1 MKKDVLGLQDL
12 GVYKSFLEQAKKK
25 IKNVRLQT
33 AYSAN
38 KALIALYWWIG
49 ENIVKNQE
57 KHGWGKGIVEQ
68 LSKDLK
74 DTFGGKI
81 GFSTQNLW
89 YMRQFYLE
97 YRNKPN
103 LQQLVGE
110 IPWGQNLLLISKV
123 KDDDAK
129 IYYIKAI
136 KENALSRSELNLQI
150 QANTYERQTLNIKQ
164 HNFREVLPERLAKQ
178 AENTMKDVYMLDML
192 GLTAPVLESAIEQ
205 RMVAKIKNV
214 IMELGQGFSFIG
226 NQYKIVTPDTAYFI
240 DLLFFNRKLQ
250 SLIALEIKTT
260 RFKAEH
266 AGKMNFYLNL
276 LDEFVKEPHE
286 NPSIG
291 IILCGERR
299 QFDVEYAL
307 KGIDK
312 PIGVAGYELTRK
324 LPDRLKEALPDP
336 KELEEK
342 ILFELGIDDE
352 ELEDN
357 DKS

>member
-1 MKKDVLGLQDL
+1 MSKKELGINDL
-12 GVYKSFLEQAKKK
+12 AVYKNFLEQTQKK
-25 IKNVRLQT
+25 IKNIRLQA

-38 KALIALYWWIG
+38 KTLIELYLWIG

-57 KHGWGKGIVEQ
+57 KYGWGKSIVER
-68 LSKDLK
+68 LSKDLRNAL
-74 DTFGGKI
+74 GGKA
-81 GFSTQNLW
+81 GFSQQNLW

-97 YRNKPN
+97 YKDKPD
-103 LQQLVGE
+103 LQRLVGE
-110 IPWGQNLLLISKV
+110 IPWGQNLLLMSKV
-123 KDDDAK
+123 KDDAAK
-129 IYYIKAI
+129 MYYINAI

-150 QANTYERQTLNIKQ
+150 QAKGYERQTSHIKQ
-164 HNFREVLPERLAKQ
+164 HNFHEVLPQRLAKQ
-178 AENTMKDVYMLDML
+178 AETTMKDVYMLDML
-192 GLTAPVLESAIEQ
+192 GLTEPVLESAIEQ
-205 RMVAKIKNV
+205 RMVAKIKDV

-226 NQYKIVTPDTAYFI
+226 NQYKITTPDTAYFI

-250 SLIALEIKTT
+250 SLIAIEIKTT

-276 LDEFVKEPHE
+276 LDEFVKEPNE

-307 KGIDK
+307 RGIDK
-312 PIGVAGYELTRK
+312 PIGVAGYELTRELPEK
-324 LPDRLKEALPDP
+324 LKKVLPDP

-342 ILFELGIDDE
+342 ILFELGVDE
-352 ELEDN
+352 QNNEKEGE
-357 DKS
+357 

>member
-1 MKKDVLGLQDL
+1 MKNNDLGIQDL
-12 GVYKSFLEQAKKK
+12 SAYKNFLEQTQKK
-25 IKNVRLQT
+25 IQNIRLQT

-38 KALIALYWWIG
+38 KALIALYWWLG

-57 KHGWGKGIVEQ
+57 KHGWGKSIVEQ

-74 DTFGGKI
+74 NMFGGKA
-81 GFSTQNLW
+81 GFSPQNLW

-97 YRNKPN
+97 YKDKPD

-110 IPWGQNLLLISKV
+110 IPWGQNLLLMSKV
-123 KDDDAK
+123 KEDHAK
-129 IYYIKAI
+129 IYYINAI
-136 KENALSRSELNLQI
+136 KDNALSRSELNLQI
-150 QANTYERQTLNIKQ
+150 QSKCYERQSVQIKQ
-164 HNFREVLPERLAKQ
+164 HNFNEVLPARLAKQ

-192 GLTAPVLESAIEQ
+192 GLTAPVLEEAIEQ
-205 RMVAKIKNV
+205 QMVAKIKNV
-214 IMELGQGFSFIG
+214 IMELGYGFSFIG
-226 NQYKIVTPDTAYFI
+226 NQYKIATPDTAYYI
-240 DLLFFNRKLQ
+240 DLLFYHRKLQ
-250 SLIALEIKTT
+250 FLIALEIKTT

-307 KGIDK
+307 RGIDK
-312 PIGVAGYELTRK
+312 PIGVAGYELTRELPEK
-324 LPDRLKEALPDP
+324 LKNALPDP
-336 KELEEK
+336 KLLEEK
-342 ILFELGIDDE
+342 ILFELGVEKNDAE
-352 ELEDN
+352 KDN
-357 DKS
+357 

>member
-1 MKKDVLGLQDL
+1 MNKKELGIRDL
-12 GVYKSFLEQAKKK
+12 VAYKNFLEQTQKK
-25 IKNVRLQT
+25 IKNIRLQT

-38 KALIALYWWIG
+38 KVLIELYWWIG

-74 DTFGGKI
+74 SAFGGKA
-81 GFSTQNLW
+81 GFSPQNLW

-97 YRNKPN
+97 YKNKPD

-110 IPWGQNLLLISKV
+110 IPWGQNLLLMSKV

-129 IYYIKAI
+129 TYYINAI

-150 QANTYERQTLNIKQ
+150 QSKCYERQSVQIKQ
-164 HNFREVLPERLAKQ
+164 NNFHEVLPERLAKQ

-192 GLTAPVLESAIEQ
+192 GLTEPVLEAAIEQ
-205 RMVAKIKNV
+205 RMVAKIKDV

-226 NQYKIVTPDTAYFI
+226 NQYKITTPDTAYFI

-250 SLIALEIKTT
+250 SLIALELKTT
-260 RFKAEH
+260 RFKAEY

-276 LDEFVKEPHE
+276 LDEFVKEPYE

-307 KGIDK
+307 RGIDK
-312 PIGVAGYELTRK
+312 PIGVAGYELTRELPAK
-324 LPDRLKEALPDP
+324 LKNVLPDP

-342 ILFELGIDDE
+342 ILFELGIDEKDVE
-352 ELEDN
+352 Q
-357 DKS
+357 DK

>member
-1 MKKDVLGLQDL
+1 M
-12 GVYKSFLEQAKKK
+12 
-25 IKNVRLQT
+25 
-33 AYSAN
+33 
-38 KALIALYWWIG
+38 
-49 ENIVKNQE
+49 
-57 KHGWGKGIVEQ
+57 
-68 LSKDLK
+68 
-74 DTFGGKI
+74 
-81 GFSTQNLW
+81 
-89 YMRQFYLE
+89 
-97 YRNKPN
+97 
-103 LQQLVGE
+103 
-110 IPWGQNLLLISKV
+110 
-123 KDDDAK
+123 
-129 IYYIKAI
+129 
-136 KENALSRSELNLQI
+136 
-150 QANTYERQTLNIKQ
+150 
-164 HNFREVLPERLAKQ
+164 
-178 AENTMKDVYMLDML
+178 
-192 GLTAPVLESAIEQ
+192 
-205 RMVAKIKNV
+205 
-214 IMELGQGFSFIG
+214 
-226 NQYKIVTPDTAYFI
+226 
-240 DLLFFNRKLQ
+240 
-250 SLIALEIKTT
+250 EIKTT